1 MQAPSWFQK
10 LRSRRKRRKKGK
22 QSPCRSPPFAA
33 AATTTSA
40 SAACTGRP
48 SSQCRPPVAPPPACD
63 LSPSPNRASYYFPS
77 ADRARQ
83 DRGLRC
89 VVAADGDR
97 ALDVRVD
104 VVHRRAGDRRLG
116 GLDAPPGTPE
126 LKLRPI
132 VTRPAARSDPPPS
145 DDGGGGLSSATTSA
159 ATTPSTR
166 ARGFHVKPSRGR
178 RSGRRRSCDHDGY
191 SKNKEEKAAPA
202 APVQEEHGGARRRR
216 WLYESLVVVKAS
228 SDPEREMAESMAEMV
243 SANGIRSAEDL
254 EELLACYLALNAAE
268 HHRAV
273 VAAFRRVW
281 LHLARQA
288 KTTRRAHAWDL
299 NTGELLTR
307 TTV

>member
-48 SSQCRPPVAPPPACD
+48 SSQCRPPVAPPPARD
-63 LSPSPNRASYYFPS
+63 LSPSPNRASYYFPT

-132 VTRPAARSDPPPS
+132 VTRSAARSDPPPS
-145 DDGGGGLSSATTSA
+145 DDGGGCLSSATTSA

-202 APVQEEHGGARRRR
+202 APVQEEHGGREAAAVAVREPGGGEGVVGPGAGDGGEHGGDGVGQRHPVGGGPRGAARVLPRAQRRRAPPRRRR
-216 WLYESLVVVKAS
+216 RVPPRLA
-228 SDPEREMAESMAEMV
+228 PPRPP
-243 SANGIRSAEDL
+243 GED
-254 EELLACYLALNAAE
+254 
-268 HHRAV
+268 
-273 VAAFRRVW
+273 
-281 LHLARQA
+281 
-288 KTTRRAHAWDL
+288 HAPG
-299 NTGELLTR
+299 TCMGP
-307 TTV
+307 